1 MLDLHKLASKTEDI
15 VGWYVCILKNEDED
29 RHYFFTRFYHMNIH

>member
-15 VGWYVCILKNEDED
+15 VGWYVCILKNKD
-29 RHYFFTRFYHMNIH
+29 RHYRH